1 MRGRAYT
8 PRPSTEVRPWRLLLL
23 LGLLSAAAL
32 TLAGVA
38 VRLQLVDH
46 RFLAKQGD
54 QRSVRQVATAA
65 VRGSMLDRYNEPL
78 AVSTPV
84 DSVWINP
91 PELAAQSE
99 RLPELEQ
106 VLGLPRGELE
116 RKVSANLDR
125 EFLYVARGLQPA
137 DARRVRT
144 LNISGVN
151 FTREY
156 RRYYP
161 AGEVTAHLLGF
172 TGIDDNG
179 QGGMETLLDAKLAG
193 EGGIKRV
200 IQDSKGRKVEDV
212 ESIRPVRPGE
222 NQVLSIDLRL
232 QYLAYRALKSAVV
245 ENRARSGSLIVVD
258 VQTGEI
264 LALVNQP
271 AFNPNDRKQLTP
283 EASRNRAVT
292 DPMEPGSIFKPF
304 IMAAGFASG
313 RYGPDS
319 IIDTGNGSIQ
329 IGSTV
334 ITDEHPLGAVPLSTI
349 MAKSSNV
356 GMAKIALSLEPAQ
369 IWKTLNAFG
378 FGQVTA
384 IKLPGESAG
393 LLTKYN
399 NWRSAGIATMS
410 HGYGVSVTPLQL
422 AQGYATI
429 ASLGVRHQL
438 TLQKVEKPEAGQQVF
453 DAAACRTL
461 LKMMEAVTTE
471 EGGTG
476 LRARIPGYRVAGKT
490 GTAWKSIGGVY
501 VKGRYVASFGG
512 IAPAS
517 APRLAAVVVIDDPS
531 AGKYYAAEVS
541 APVFAEVMGGALRL
555 LGIPPDQPESG
566 TAPQRLPPQRVAQ
579 R

>member
-1 MRGRAYT
+1 
-8 PRPSTEVRPWRLLLL
+8 
-23 LGLLSAAAL
+23 LSAAAL
-32 TLAGVA
+32 TLAAVA

-84 DSVWINP
+84 DAVWINP

-106 VLGLPRGELE
+106 ALGQPHGELA

-137 DARRVRT
+137 DSRRVRA

-179 QGGMETLLDAKLAG
+179 QGGMETVLDAKLAG

-232 QYLAYRALKSAVV
+232 QYLAYRALKSAVI
-245 ENRARSGSLIVVD
+245 ENRARGGSLIVVD

-283 EASRNRAVT
+283 DAVRNRAVT

-304 IMAAGFASG
+304 IMAAGFAAG

-369 IWKTLNAFG
+369 IWKTLTAFG

-384 IKLPGESAG
+384 AKLPGESAG
-393 LLTKYN
+393 LLSKYS
-399 NWRSAGIATMS
+399 NWRSVGIATMS

-429 ASLGVRHQL
+429 GSLGVRHQL
-438 TLQKVEKPEAGQQVF
+438 TLQKVEKPEAGEQVF

-490 GTAWKSIGGVY
+490 GTAWKSVGGVY
-501 VKGRYVASFGG
+501 LKSRYVASFGG
-512 IAPAS
+512 IVPAS

>member
-106 VLGLPRGELE
+106 ALGLAHGELE

-125 EFLYVARGLQPA
+125 EFVYVARGLQPA
-137 DARRVRT
+137 DSRRVRG

-172 TGIDDNG
+172 TGIDDNS

-193 EGGIKRV
+193 ERGIKRV

-212 ESIRPVRPGE
+212 ESIRPVRQGE

-232 QYLAYRALKSAVV
+232 QYLAYRALKSAVI
-245 ENRARSGSLIVVD
+245 ENRARGGSLIVVD
-258 VQTGEI
+258 VQTGEV

-271 AFNPNDRKQLTP
+271 AFNPNDRKQLIP
-283 EASRNRAVT
+283 DAYRNRAVT

-369 IWKTLNAFG
+369 IWKTLTAFG

-384 IKLPGESAG
+384 TKLPGESAG
-393 LLTKYN
+393 LLSKYA

-429 ASLGVRHQL
+429 GALGVRHQL
-438 TLQKVEKPEAGQQVF
+438 TLQKVEQPEAGQQVV
-453 DAAACRTL
+453 DAAACRTV

-512 IAPAS
+512 IVPAS

-541 APVFAEVMGGALRL
+541 APVFSEVMGGALRL

-566 TAPQRLPPQRVAQ
+566 TVPQRLPPQRVAQ

>member
-32 TLAGVA
+32 TLAAVA

-84 DSVWINP
+84 DAVWINP

-106 VLGLPRGELE
+106 ALGLQHGELA

-137 DARRVRT
+137 DSRRVRA

-179 QGGMETLLDAKLAG
+179 QGGMETVLDAKLAG

-232 QYLAYRALKSAVV
+232 QYLAYRALKSAVI
-245 ENRARSGSLIVVD
+245 ENRARGGSLIVVD

-283 EASRNRAVT
+283 DAVRNRAVI

-304 IMAAGFASG
+304 IMAAGFAAG

-334 ITDEHPLGAVPLSTI
+334 ITDEHPLGAAPLSTI

-369 IWKTLNAFG
+369 IWKTLTAFG

-384 IKLPGESAG
+384 AKLPGESAG
-393 LLTKYN
+393 LLSKYA
-399 NWRSAGIATMS
+399 NWRSVGIATMS

-422 AQGYATI
+422 AQGYAMI
-429 ASLGVRHQL
+429 GSLGVRHQL
-438 TLQKVEKPEAGQQVF
+438 TLQKVEKPEAGEQVF

-490 GTAWKSIGGVY
+490 GTAWKSVGGVY
-501 VKGRYVASFGG
+501 LKSRYVASFGG
-512 IAPAS
+512 IVPAS
-517 APRLAAVVVIDDPS
+517 APRLAAIVVIDDPS